1 MSRNHFL
8 PLFFLF
14 CAPLLAS
21 CSTITNGSTQQV
33 SFKSVG
39 AEDAYCDILI
49 GANDYKYNVRPPQTI
64 WVQRSRKP
72 MFITCTA
79 PGNRTKNAVVESGI
93 ANTAYL
99 NGVTA
104 GTTLAWD
111 AETGA
116 MYAYPEEIV
125 IDFSSALAKD
135 QPLPSYENKGALD
148 AKAQGIEYMGQDT
161 PALPTDAATAA
172 RYKAAYE
179 EAARQEALDAASAK
193 ERERRIN
200 EVEGGFYGDK
210 GGDPVVKKTA
220 PEVQITPLSE
230 AAPSSTAP
238 KTLTAKPLTQQGNAV
253 DVPQTNSKLGKPIFP
268 DSTTF

>member
-1 MSRNHFL
+1 MSNNHFL
-8 PLFFLF
+8 PLLLLF
-14 CAPLLAS
+14 CAPLLAA
-21 CSTITNGSTQQV
+21 CSTITNGSSQQV

-49 GANDYKYNVRPPQTI
+49 GANDYKYNVRTPQTI

-79 PGNRTKNAVVESGI
+79 PGNRTKNILIESGI

-99 NGVTA
+99 NSVTA

-116 MYAYPEEIV
+116 MYAYPEEIT
-125 IDFSSALAKD
+125 IDFSAIPAKD

-148 AKAQGIEYMGQDT
+148 PQSQGIEYMGQDT
-161 PALPTDAATAA
+161 PALPTDAAEAA

-179 EAARQEALDAASAK
+179 DAARQDALDAANAV
-193 ERERRIN
+193 ERQRRIDA
-200 EVEGGFYGDK
+200 VEGGFYGDK
-210 GGDPVVKKTA
+210 GGKPVSEKA
-220 PEVQITPLSE
+220 NPDVQIAPLSE
-230 AAPSSTAP
+230 AAPPSASQ
-238 KTLTAKPLTQQGNAV
+238 TLTAKPLAQQDGGLA
-253 DVPQTNSKLGKPIFP
+253 VPQTNPNLKKPIFP

>member
-1 MSRNHFL
+1 MMSKNHFL
-8 PLFFLF
+8 PLLFLF
-14 CAPLLAS
+14 CAPLLAA
-21 CSTITNGSTQQV
+21 CSTITNGSSQHV

-79 PGNRTKNAVVESGI
+79 PGNRTKNAVIESGI
-93 ANTAYL
+93 ASTAYL

-104 GTTLAWD
+104 GATLAWD
-111 AETGA
+111 AESGA
-116 MYAYPEEIV
+116 MYAYPEEVV
-125 IDFSSALAKD
+125 IDFSSTLAKD

-179 EAARQEALDAASAK
+179 DAARQDALDAANAK

-210 GGDPVVKKTA
+210 GAPVVKKTN
-220 PEVQITPLSE
+220 PEVQIAPLSE
-230 AAPSSTAP
+230 AAPAA
-238 KTLTAKPLTQQGNAV
+238 KTLTARPLTQQDNAIA
-253 DVPQTNSKLGKPIFP
+253 VPQTNPKLGKPIFP
-268 DSTTF
+268 DSNTF

>member
-1 MSRNHFL
+1 MSKNYFL
-8 PLFFLF
+8 PLLLLS

-21 CSTITNGSTQQV
+21 CSTLTNGSSQQV

-39 AEDAYCDILI
+39 ADDAFCDVLI
-49 GANDYKYNVRPPQTI
+49 GANDYKYTVRPPQSL

-79 PGNRTKNAVVESGI
+79 PGNRTKNVMIESGI
-93 ANTAYL
+93 ANSSYL
-99 NGVTA
+99 NSVTA

-111 AETGA
+111 AATGA

-148 AKAQGIEYMGQDT
+148 SKAQTIEYMGQDT
-161 PALPTDAATAA
+161 PALPTDAADAA

-179 EAARQEALDAASAK
+179 DAARQDALDAANAK
-193 ERERRIN
+193 ERARRI
-200 EVEGGFYGDK
+200 EAVEGGFYGDK
-210 GGDPVVKKTA
+210 GNPVSKGTSETN
-220 PEVQITPLSE
+220 PEIQIAPLSE
-230 AAPSSTAP
+230 AAPSE
-238 KTLTAKPLTQQGNAV
+238 TLRARPLVSQESNIV
-253 DVPQTNSKLGKPIFP
+253 IPQVNHQLAKPIFP